1 MLEGVSSSSPPGD
14 SMTARNV
21 HTAIVLQGGGAL
33 GAYEYGVL
41 KALYE
46 QRPGFRPV
54 AVAGISIGA
63 ITAAVLGGAAGDPIR
78 ALDTLW
84 RRQTDRGVSGA
95 DAVAARP
102 DRPDAG
108 QLR

>member
-1 MLEGVSSSSPPGD
+1 MAVKNG
-14 SMTARNV
+14 NV

-41 KALYE
+41 QALYE
-46 QRPGFRPV
+46 QRPGFKPV

-63 ITAAVLGGAAGDPIR
+63 ITAAVLGGAKGDPIS

-84 RRQTDRGVSGA
+84 REKLTVSPPLPCSGFPCRSTSRLPPSA
-95 DAVAARP
+95 T
-102 DRPDAG
+102 
-108 QLR
+108 